1 MKHFASKD
9 NLEMGIAQSFSKNFG
24 LYAERVGALHLKTTS
39 AKVAHNVVN
48 LLEQLTRSEITSPPA
63 YGARI
68 VAMVLN
74 DEGLFAQWELDLK
87 TMSSRIAQMRQ
98 VLYNELI
105 GLNTPGKWEHILT
118 QVDRNV
124 FVRRNYGKQAIML
137 REEYHIYLLNTGR
150 VAITGLTRE
159 NVGYVASSIDA
170 VVRKTAP

>member
-1 MKHFASKD
+1 MLTSYSQGFASGDFDRDGWAMKHFASKD

-118 QVDRNV
+118 QV
-124 FVRRNYGKQAIML
+124 G
-137 REEYHIYLLNTGR
+137 LNTML
-150 VAITGLTRE
+150 LTF
-159 NVGYVASSIDA
+159 
-170 VVRKTAP
+170 